1 EFWICVVFSRIDS
14 SKSHI
19 TIFLYHLNRRDNMKK
34 LGIITMVLLLAS
46 GLLFANGTSE
56 SKSATSD
63 NSLTVY
69 TPDSESLVNAVVP
82 NFEKDTGIKVNV
94 ITAGTGELEKRIQS
108 EKNNPLG
115 DVFWGSDPTMLAPME
130 DLFTKYVSPENV
142 NMEDAHKNTS
152 GYFSPSVADGTVILV
167 NTNVIGDIK
176 VEGFEDLLN
185 PALKGKIAFCDPTNS
200 SSAFEQLI
208 NMLYDMEENNDPTSQ
223 QAWDYVDKFIANLDG
238 KMANSSG
245 TVHKSVADGEY
256 PVGLSW
262 EDPCVQYV
270 KNGAP
275 VKVIYPKE
283 GAIFTEQSIQIL
295 KNCKHEANAKKFV
308 DYVLSE
314 KIQDIFG
321 TQLTNRPLRKNVKL
335 ASYMEPFSQMNI
347 MTKYDPQWVGDNK
360 MNIIKT
366 YGEHYTKLQ
375 N

>member
-1 EFWICVVFSRIDS
+1 
-14 SKSHI
+14 
-19 TIFLYHLNRRDNMKK
+19 MKK